1 MSSEGKKS
9 RIKSIFVMCSIAV
22 IFVLCC
28 VTAVLLLNHPVLICS
43 DAGGVEFVTEED
55 RITYVS
61 VRGQYPYLR
70 VVCPLD
76 KEVVQDAAGNVE
88 EEIYI
93 YTMQAEPTFLGTGMM
108 NLKIDVETSDEIIF
122 TYILKF
128 ADKDV
133 KITNGKVVE

>member
-9 RIKSIFVMCSIAV
+9 RKKSIFVMCSIAV

-76 KEVVQDAAGNVE
+76 KEVVDLCQYFGHKKLNFSPS
-88 EEIYI
+88 ITY
-93 YTMQAEPTFLGTGMM
+93 AER
-108 NLKIDVETSDEIIF
+108 IIS
-122 TYILKF
+122 
-128 ADKDV
+128 
-133 KITNGKVVE
+133 

>member
-9 RIKSIFVMCSIAV
+9 RKKSIFVMCSIAV

-76 KEVVQDAAGNVE
+76 KEVVQDAAGN
-88 EEIYI
+88 EIGR
-93 YTMQAEPTFLGTGMM
+93 AH
-108 NLKIDVETSDEIIF
+108 V
-122 TYILKF
+122 
-128 ADKDV
+128 
-133 KITNGKVVE
+133 